1 MSYLQLSFYSAFT
14 LSSLGLAFHR
24 THLISALLCLESMML
39 SMYIALAMWPIQTQ
53 SSVSTILPILMLT
66 FSACEA
72 GAGLALLVASTRTH
86 GSDHLHNFNLLQ
98 C

>member
-1 MSYLQLSFYSAFT
+1 MSVLHLSFYSAFT
-14 LSSLGLAFHR
+14 LSGLGLAFHR

-39 SMYIALAMWPIQTQ
+39 SMFVALTMWPVQTQ
-53 SSVSTILPILMLT
+53 TSTATLMPILMLS

-72 GAGLALLVASTRTH
+72 ATGLALLVASTRTH
-86 GSDHLHNFNLLQ
+86 GSDHLHNFNLLK

>member
-1 MSYLQLSFYSAFT
+1 MSLLHLSFYSAFT

-39 SMYIALAMWPIQTQ
+39 SMYVALAMWPIHMQ
-53 SSVSTILPILMLT
+53 SSSFMILPILMLT

-72 GAGLALLVASTRTH
+72 GTGLALLVASTRTH
-86 GSDHLHNFNLLQ
+86 GSDHLQNFNLLQ

>member
-1 MSYLQLSFYSAFT
+1 MTILHLSFYSAFT

-24 THLISALLCLESMML
+24 THLVSALLCLESMML
-39 SMYIALAMWPIQTQ
+39 SMYVALSMWPIQTQ
-53 SSVSTILPILMLT
+53 TPSSTLLPIFMLT

-72 GAGLALLVASTRTH
+72 GTGLALLVASARTH

>member
-1 MSYLQLSFYSAFT
+1 MSPLHLSFYSAFT

-24 THLISALLCLESMML
+24 AHLISALLCLESMML
-39 SMYIALAMWPIQTQ
+39 SMYIALSIWPIENQTP
-53 SSVSTILPILMLT
+53 SSTLMPILMLT

-72 GAGLALLVASTRTH
+72 GTGLATLVASTRTH
-86 GSDHLHNFNLLQ
+86 GSDHLQNLNLLQ

>member
-1 MSYLQLSFYSAFT
+1 MSILHLAFYSAFT

-39 SMYIALAMWPIQTQ
+39 SMYVAMSAWPIENQAT
-53 SSVSTILPILMLT
+53 SFTLMPLLMLT

-72 GAGLALLVASTRTH
+72 GTGLAMLVASTRTH
-86 GSDHLHNFNLLQ
+86 GSDHLHNLNLLQ

>member
-1 MSYLQLSFYSAFT
+1 MSYLHLSFYAAFT

-39 SMYIALAMWPIQTQ
+39 SMYIALAMWPIQMQ
-53 SSVSTILPILMLT
+53 SPSHTIIPILMLT

-72 GAGLALLVASTRTH
+72 GTGLALLVASTRTH

>member
-1 MSYLQLSFYSAFT
+1 MTILHLSFYSAFT

-39 SMYIALAMWPIQTQ
+39 SMFVALSMWPIQTQ
-53 SSVSTILPILMLT
+53 TTSSTMLPILMLT

-72 GAGLALLVASTRTH
+72 GTGLALLVASTRTH

>member
-1 MSYLQLSFYSAFT
+1 MSLLHLSFYSSFI
-14 LSSLGLAFHR
+14 LSCLGLAFHR

-39 SMYIALAMWPIQTQ
+39 SMFIAL
-53 SSVSTILPILMLT
+53 TILPIEAQTPSTTLTPVFMLA

-72 GAGLALLVASTRTH
+72 GTGLAMLVASTRTH
-86 GSDHLHNFNLLQ
+86 GSDHLHNLNLLQ

>member
-1 MSYLQLSFYSAFT
+1 MSYLHLSFYSAFT

-39 SMYIALAMWPIQTQ
+39 SMYVALAMWPIQTQ
-53 SSVSTILPILMLT
+53 SSISSILPIIMLT

-72 GAGLALLVASTRTH
+72 GTGLALLVASTRTH
-86 GSDHLHNFNLLQ
+86 GSDHLHNFNLLK

>member
-1 MSYLQLSFYSAFT
+1 MSLLHLSFYATFVLT
-14 LSSLGLAFHR
+14 SLGLAFHR
-24 THLISALLCLESMML
+24 THLISALLCLEGMML
-39 SMYIALAMWPIQTQ
+39 SMYVALAMWPIQTQ
-53 SSVSTILPILMLT
+53 TSSHTILPIIMLT

-72 GAGLALLVASTRTH
+72 GTGLALLVASTRTH

>member
-1 MSYLQLSFYSAFT
+1 MSSLHLSFYSAFT

-39 SMYIALAMWPIQTQ
+39 SMYVALTMWPIQTQ
-53 SSVSTILPILMLT
+53 TSTATLMPILMLS

-72 GAGLALLVASTRTH
+72 GTGLALLVASTRTH
-86 GSDHLHNFNLLQ
+86 GSDHLHNFNLLR

>member
-1 MSYLQLSFYSAFT
+1 MTLLHLSFYSAFT

-39 SMYIALAMWPIQTQ
+39 SMYVALSMWPIQTQ
-53 SSVSTILPILMLT
+53 TSSSTILPIIMLT

-72 GAGLALLVASTRTH
+72 GTGLALLVASTRTH

>member
-1 MSYLQLSFYSAFT
+1 MTMLHLSFYSAFT

-39 SMYIALAMWPIQTQ
+39 SMFVALSMWPIQTQ
-53 SSVSTILPILMLT
+53 TTSSTMLPILMLT

-72 GAGLALLVASTRTH
+72 GTGLALLVASTRTH

>member
-1 MSYLQLSFYSAFT
+1 MSLMHLSFYSAFT

-39 SMYIALAMWPIQTQ
+39 SMYIILSLWPVENQAT
-53 SSVSTILPILMLT
+53 SFTLTPVLMLA

-72 GAGLALLVASTRTH
+72 GTGLAMLVASTRTH
-86 GSDHLHNFNLLQ
+86 GSDHLHNLNLLQ

>member
-1 MSYLQLSFYSAFT
+1 MSILHLSFYSAFT

-39 SMYIALAMWPIQTQ
+39 SMYVSLTMWPIQTQ
-53 SSVSTILPILMLT
+53 TSTATLMPILMLS

-72 GAGLALLVASTRTH
+72 GTGLALLVASTRTH
-86 GSDHLHNFNLLQ
+86 GSDHLHNFNLLK

>member
-1 MSYLQLSFYSAFT
+1 MSFLHLSFYSAFT

-39 SMYIALAMWPIQTQ
+39 SMYVALAMWPIQTQ
-53 SSVSTILPILMLT
+53 SSTSNILPILMLT

-72 GAGLALLVASTRTH
+72 STGLALLVASTRTH

>member
-1 MSYLQLSFYSAFT
+1 MSPLHLSFYSAFT

-39 SMYIALAMWPIQTQ
+39 SMYIALTMWPIQTQ
-53 SSVSTILPILMLT
+53 TSSTTLVPILMLS

-72 GAGLALLVASTRTH
+72 GTGLALLVASTRTH
-86 GSDHLHNFNLLQ
+86 GSDHLHNFNLLK

>member
-1 MSYLQLSFYSAFT
+1 MSPLHLSFYSAFT

-39 SMYIALAMWPIQTQ
+39 SMYIALTMWPIQTQ
-53 SSVSTILPILMLT
+53 TSTATLMPILMLS

-72 GAGLALLVASTRTH
+72 GTGLALLVASTRTH
-86 GSDHLHNFNLLQ
+86 GSDHLHNFNLLK

>member
-1 MSYLQLSFYSAFT
+1 MTFLHMTFYSTFI

-39 SMYIALAMWPIQTQ
+39 SMYIALSMWPIQTQ
-53 SSVSTILPILMLT
+53 TPSPALTPILMLA

-72 GAGLALLVASTRTH
+72 GVGLAVLVASTRTH
-86 GSDHLHNFNLLQ
+86 GSDHLHNLNLLQ

>member
-1 MSYLQLSFYSAFT
+1 MSYLHLSFYSAFT

-39 SMYIALAMWPIQTQ
+39 SMYVALAMWPIQIQ

-72 GAGLALLVASTRTH
+72 GTGLALLVASTRTH

>member
-1 MSYLQLSFYSAFT
+1 MSYLHLSFYSAFT

-39 SMYIALAMWPIQTQ
+39 SMYVALAMWPIQTQ

-72 GAGLALLVASTRTH
+72 GTGLALLVASTRTH

>member
-1 MSYLQLSFYSAFT
+1 MSYLHLSFYSAFT
-14 LSSLGLAFHR
+14 LSTLGLAFHR

-39 SMYIALAMWPIQTQ
+39 SMYVALAMWPIQMQ
-53 SSVSTILPILMLT
+53 SSSSTLLPILMLT

-72 GAGLALLVASTRTH
+72 GTGLALLVASTRTH

>member
-1 MSYLQLSFYSAFT
+1 MSYLHLSFYSAFT

-24 THLISALLCLESMML
+24 THLVSALLCLESMML
-39 SMYIALAMWPIQTQ
+39 SMYVALAMWPIEMQ
-53 SSVSTILPILMLT
+53 SSSSTILPIIMLT

-72 GAGLALLVASTRTH
+72 GTGLALLVASTRTH

>member
-1 MSYLQLSFYSAFT
+1 MSLSHLSFYSAFT

-39 SMYIALAMWPIQTQ
+39 SMYIALSIWLTENQMTTFTMMPMLT
-53 SSVSTILPILMLT
+53 LT

-72 GAGLALLVASTRTH
+72 GTGLAMLVASTRTH
-86 GSDHLHNFNLLQ
+86 GSDHLHNLNLLQ

>member
-1 MSYLQLSFYSAFT
+1 MSLSHLCFYSAFA
-14 LSSLGLAFHR
+14 LSGLGLAFHR

-39 SMYIALAMWPIQTQ
+39 SMYVALSIWPIENQAPSFTLMP
-53 SSVSTILPILMLT
+53 VLMLS

-72 GAGLALLVASTRTH
+72 TGLAMLVASTRTH
-86 GSDHLHNFNLLQ
+86 GSDHLHNLNLLQ

>member
-1 MSYLQLSFYSAFT
+1 MSLLHLCFYSSYT

-39 SMYIALAMWPIQTQ
+39 SMYIALSTWPVENQVT
-53 SSVSTILPILMLT
+53 SPTLVPILMLT

-72 GAGLALLVASTRTH
+72 GTGLAMLVASTRTH
-86 GSDHLHNFNLLQ
+86 GSDHLHNLNLLQ

>member
-1 MSYLQLSFYSAFT
+1 MSLPHLSFYTAFT
-14 LSSLGLAFHR
+14 LSILGLTFHR

-39 SMYIALAMWPIQTQ
+39 SMYITLSLWPAENQVASPT
-53 SSVSTILPILMLT
+53 LMPILMLT

-72 GAGLALLVASTRTH
+72 GTGLAMLVASTRTH
-86 GSDHLHNFNLLQ
+86 GSDHLHNLSLLQ

>member
-1 MSYLQLSFYSAFT
+1 MSTLHLSFYSAFT

-39 SMYIALAMWPIQTQ
+39 SMYIAMSLWPIENQAA
-53 SSVSTILPILMLT
+53 SFTIMPVLMLA

-72 GAGLALLVASTRTH
+72 GTGLAMLVASTRTH

>member
-1 MSYLQLSFYSAFT
+1 MSYLHLSFYSAFT

-39 SMYIALAMWPIQTQ
+39 SMYVALAMWPIHTQ

>member
-1 MSYLQLSFYSAFT
+1 MSLLHLSFYAAFA
-14 LSSLGLAFHR
+14 LSTLGLAFHR

-39 SMYIALAMWPIQTQ
+39 SMYIALSMWPIQTQ
-53 SSVSTILPILMLT
+53 TSSPTLLPILMLA

-72 GAGLALLVASTRTH
+72 GTGLALLVASTRTH